1 MNERYEM
8 KEMAK
13 EGETEFGANDNTCA
27 GVWFQAHHC
36 DSDDGNGGDG
46 GDHGDH
52 NSDTVPLD
60 Q

>member
-1 MNERYEM
+1 M

-27 GVWFQAHHC
+27 GVWFQAHHS